1 MTGSN
6 SGPTGL
12 TGAKIGL
19 TGAPSKSGNSSGT
32 KDKKRPSFKELL
44 AKYEKKGAVQK
55 LKEPSNKVKDTKP
68 SSELQERS
76 GQGNY
81 ASSNGPIAP
90 WYCWCPYF
98 YTSMDYSRMHMQSYY
113 IQYPS
118 IYPNHAS
125 PQRPIV
131 ASNNLVKKDVD
142 CSKEVEKSAKQDSK
156 YLQPRWCP
164 SGLSHTQ
171 KRRLQ
176 CMRKRESMEQPVEVE
191 PIKPVAMKKVWRPKQ
206 IVSLST

>member
-1 MTGSN
+1 LTLDKEKPIVEQTSASSIDQIVPNCNPASN
-6 SGPTGL
+6 NLAEQRPSLAGGQGKKKKADTKSSGL
-12 TGAKIGL
+12 TGAKTGL
-19 TGAPSKSGNSSGT
+19 TGVPSKVGNSSGT
-32 KDKKRPSFKELL
+32 KDKKRLSFKELL
-44 AKYEKKGAVQK
+44 AKYEKNGATQK
-55 LKEPSNKVKDTKP
+55 QKEPSNKVKDTKP
-68 SSELQERS
+68 SSERQERS

-142 CSKEVEKSAKQDSK
+142 CSKEVEKSAK
-156 YLQPRWCP
+156 
-164 SGLSHTQ
+164 
-171 KRRLQ
+171 
-176 CMRKRESMEQPVEVE
+176 
-191 PIKPVAMKKVWRPKQ
+191 
-206 IVSLST
+206 